1 MKMRAEWSNTS
12 RNCTLG
18 NTTSGRYNIV
28 ATTVN
33 DVAQLIIMLI
43 GLLRTRRE
51 KHGFLRYLYIQVGGV
66 AFRFLAIDHDHAEI
80 GQGPGMACCRD
91 DSRDPVRSK
100 FWSLGSTCRMNH
112 I

>member
-1 MKMRAEWSNTS
+1 MRAEWSSIS
-12 RNCTLG
+12 RNCALG
-18 NTTSGRYNIV
+18 NFTRGRYNIV

-33 DVAQLIIMLI
+33 DVAQLVIMLI

-66 AFRFLAIDHDHAEI
+66 VFRFLAIDKDHAEI
-80 GQGPGMACCRD
+80 GLGPDMACCRD
-91 DSRDPVRSK
+91 DSRDPVRGK
-100 FWSLGSTCRMNH
+100 FWFLGSTCRMDC